1 MVFFWSR
8 PHFVL
13 VGRLYG
19 HSEGINSLSISNDG
33 TVLASGGSDTLRL
46 WDIVACKELRPP
58 FRPDHRVNVR
68 GQVTCTSWLPTSDW
82 RKTLIF
88 ATSVGY
94 LIVWKE
100 SESGAFKELS
110 AHRVGTPEQVI
121 SLSVSKPDTK
131 SFRVALGTYE
141 RWVRVFMYDD
151 EIPGTPTAVFSVQL
165 AGTIPKSI
173 AFADN
178 VRADLIIFGMMDG
191 RILTVHGQRG
201 NILRSTN
208 AFSQICGYAAFCPGR
223 RLAVIDNSEDGFSVI
238 DVATGSL
245 VRALPCPVNKTVP
258 KQVAW
263 AHHQKL
269 IIGGSDH
276 GMLYVYNAET
286 GQVTQKLQHESS
298 GFVQTVASFDGSTET
313 LVMGGS
319 STNYGS
325 SKPYISFWRMTHSR
339 KYPRTSWGW
348 LDILTLA
355 HAAFVLAF
363 LVALLQPHVSRRLGL
378 LLSSS
383 LTNIDDS
390 GDSTPNAQH
399 ELRAVRAELEQMRHL
414 VDGMPR
420 GGR

>member
-8 PHFVL
+8 PHLVL

-33 TVLASGGSDTLRL
+33 TLLASGGSDTLRL
-46 WDIVACKELRPP
+46 WDIAACKELRPP

-88 ATSVGY
+88 TTSIGY

-100 SESGAFKELS
+100 SESRVFKELS
-110 AHRVGTPEQVI
+110 AHRVGSPEQVI

-141 RWVRVFMYDD
+141 RWVHVFTYDD
-151 EIPGTPTAVFSVQL
+151 EIPETPTAVFSVQL

-208 AFSQICGYAAFCPGR
+208 AFSQICGYAAFCPGH
-223 RLAVIDNSEDGFSVI
+223 RLAVIDNSADGFSVI

-263 AHHQKL
+263 ANHQKL
-269 IIGGSDH
+269 IIGGTDH

-286 GQVTQKLQHESS
+286 GQVTQKLRHESS
-298 GFVQTVASFDGSTET
+298 GFVQTVTVRINALKTIKAEIFFFRASTDRQKRSSWAVHQRTTGLRNRTFHSGGCHTEESIREP
-313 LVMGGS
+313 LGVGV
-319 STNYGS
+319 
-325 SKPYISFWRMTHSR
+325 IS
-339 KYPRTSWGW
+339 
-348 LDILTLA
+348 
-355 HAAFVLAF
+355 
-363 LVALLQPHVSRRLGL
+363 L
-378 LLSSS
+378 LLLMQHSSS
-383 LTNIDDS
+383 PS
-390 GDSTPNAQH
+390 
-399 ELRAVRAELEQMRHL
+399 
-414 VDGMPR
+414 
-420 GGR
+420 